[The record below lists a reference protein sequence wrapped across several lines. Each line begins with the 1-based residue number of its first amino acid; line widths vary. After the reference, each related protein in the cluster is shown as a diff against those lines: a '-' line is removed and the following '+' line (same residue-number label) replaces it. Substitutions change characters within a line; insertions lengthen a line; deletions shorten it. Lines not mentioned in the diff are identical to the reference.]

1 MSIDICQELHQ
12 NFIDYAY
19 ECNSQRAFP
28 DARDGLKPGQRA
40 CLWEMHSKGYT
51 SNKPHVKSA
60 KISGGVIGT
69 WWPHGDVAIYE
80 TFARMSQSWINNIPE
95 VDWHGAN
102 GSIQISGEPAAS
114 RYTEARLSKATED
127 GLLYGIKKH
136 NVPMKLNFS
145 EDEEWPEVFPAILPR
160 LMINGCQGIGSTVA
174 NVWIPHEL
182 SDLAVV
188 INKYVKEGVLDYNNL
203 APSFPTGGTIINKDN
218 LKDIYLTGKG
228 KVILR
233 GKATIEGN
241 SILITE
247 IPYQVYVEPLID
259 QIKNLAISDEIPDI
273 TNVINKSDKKRLLIE
288 VVCDSSPSAVLSKLY
303 QKTNLQKTYNANQ
316 MALVGKTPKLLNLK
330 EYLDI
335 YLSHNYDC
343 IKNEFQYDLDK
354 AKDRL
359 EIVSGLIKALEDID
373 NIIALIKK
381 SKSSSDAVVQLIK
394 KYDFSEKQAK
404 SIVDM
409 RLGKLAHLEKIELN
423 KELNDLTSSIEKYSE
438 IISNRDKQKDI
449 FLDRFNSLVKKYGKN
464 RKTELIQ
471 ISEKPE
477 EKEIQEVVPE
487 DVVVVTT
494 KTGLIKRV
502 PLSNFKVQRRGGKGI
517 KNKDDAILDL
527 VKTNTIDT
535 MMFFSTKGKMY
546 RILVD
551 NIPVGTNVAK
561 GVPINSLIKL
571 ESDESIVAVTS
582 LHRKTTA
589 NSVVFVTKNGLI
601 KKTAL
606 SDYMKTNRNNGIIA
620 IGLKEGDSVVDVTF
634 LEDEEVIL
642 ITKNGMSIRF
652 MSKEIPLSGRATKGV
667 KAIKLN
673 EGDEV
678 ISILPIHKDT
688 DEVAVFSKSGLG
700 KKCKLTEFSLQARG
714 GKGLLVYKTDDAEGK
729 TLVGAEM
736 LSDEDNLLLIGNKTS
751 ICISAVDVPTLS
763 RTGIGN
769 ILIKNNILT
778 SVVKL

>member
-1 MSIDICQELHQ
+1 M
-12 NFIDYAY
+12 
-19 ECNSQRAFP
+19 
-28 DARDGLKPGQRA
+28 
-40 CLWEMHSKGYT
+40 
-51 SNKPHVKSA
+51 
-60 KISGGVIGT
+60 
-69 WWPHGDVAIYE
+69 
-80 TFARMSQSWINNIPE
+80 
-95 VDWHGAN
+95 
-102 GSIQISGEPAAS
+102 
-114 RYTEARLSKATED
+114 
-127 GLLYGIKKH
+127 
-136 NVPMKLNFS
+136 
-145 EDEEWPEVFPAILPR
+145 
-160 LMINGCQGIGSTVA
+160 
-174 NVWIPHEL
+174 
-182 SDLAVV
+182 
-188 INKYVKEGVLDYNNL
+188 
-203 APSFPTGGTIINKDN
+203 
-218 LKDIYLTGKG
+218 
-228 KVILR
+228 
-233 GKATIEGN
+233 
-241 SILITE
+241 
-247 IPYQVYVEPLID
+247 
-259 QIKNLAISDEIPDI
+259 
-273 TNVINKSDKKRLLIE
+273 
-288 VVCDSSPSAVLSKLY
+288 
-303 QKTNLQKTYNANQ
+303 
-316 MALVGKTPKLLNLK
+316 PK
-330 EYLDI
+330 
-335 YLSHNYDC
+335 
-343 IKNEFQYDLDK
+343 
-354 AKDRL
+354 
-359 EIVSGLIKALEDID
+359 
-373 NIIALIKK
+373 
-381 SKSSSDAVVQLIK
+381 
-394 KYDFSEKQAK
+394 
-404 SIVDM
+404 
-409 RLGKLAHLEKIELN
+409 
-423 KELNDLTSSIEKYSE
+423 
-438 IISNRDKQKDI
+438 
-449 FLDRFNSLVKKYGKN
+449 
-464 RKTELIQ
+464 
-471 ISEKPE
+471 E

-502 PLSNFKVQRRGGKGI
+502 PLSNFKVQRRGGKGV

-620 IGLKEGDSVVDVTF
+620 ISLKENDSVVDVTF

-652 MSKEIPLSGRATKGV
+652 TSKEVPLSGRATKGV